1 MERVKVSVIVP
12 VYNDKDRVLTCV
24 DSIFEQRIE
33 TFELDVI
40 LIDNGSTDGTY
51 ELALEK
57 LQPKYKNLLV
67 DRCSIPGSYAARNHG
82 LSLARGEYIAFTD
95 SDCVV
100 SSNWIES
107 NLLKIKGMPV
117 STILAGEVE
126 FFKEEGKITE
136 QSAIDFENT
145 FSMKQEENAINGKC
159 ITANFFCRKELFE
172 TVGKFNSSLKSGGDI
187 EISQRIVSSGGKVLF
202 NAEAKV
208 GHPSRNKEEL
218 ILKRRRIIGG
228 TWDSSLASAGIKGSL
243 KFIFRLLKMFLGR
256 TKKVIFNSELSLSR
270 KFSLIYMLL
279 TIFLISISEL
289 IALAAGKQSNRQ

>member
-1 MERVKVSVIVP
+1 MSVIVP

-24 DSIFEQRIE
+24 DSIFAQRIE

-40 LIDNGSTDGTY
+40 LIDNGSNDGTY

-57 LQPKYKNLLV
+57 LQPKYKNLIV
-67 DRCSIPGSYAARNHG
+67 DSCSITGSYAARNHG
-82 LSLARGEYIAFTD
+82 LTLAQGEYIAFTD
-95 SDCVV
+95 SDCIV
-100 SSNWIES
+100 SENWVES
-107 NLLKIKGMPV
+107 NLAKIKGMPV
-117 STILAGEVE
+117 NTILAGEVV
-126 FFKEEGKITE
+126 FFREESKITE

-145 FSMKQEENAINGKC
+145 FSMKQDENAKNGKS
-159 ITANFFCRKELFE
+159 ITANFFCSKKLFE
-172 TVGKFNSSLKSGGDI
+172 TVGEFNSSLKSGGDI
-187 EISQRIVSSGGKVLF
+187 EISQRAVASGGKVLF

-243 KFIFRLLKMFLGR
+243 KFIYRLLKMFVGR
-256 TKKVIFNSELSLSR
+256 TKKVILNSELPLSR

-279 TIFLISISEL
+279 TIFVVSISEL
-289 IALAAGKQSNRQ
+289 ASLASGKQSNRQ